1 MISNTEKAFDIK
13 EKHDNNNV
21 NNIATFNGERLE
33 EKFASKNVITISRPN
48 LYGAEISLQ
57 ISLRKDQSTR

>member
-48 LYGAEISLQ
+48 LYGAEISL
-57 ISLRKDQSTR
+57 